1 MTPMALCSAD
11 SFFRVYL
18 APLSLK
24 LPVNC
29 TKYKVGV
36 CRSRICQLD
45 QGYFGDHRTLSIPEL
60 NNLHVVLLE
69 VHLEAEVAVHVGA
82 VTRGVDDPVLD
93 PVGRSRDV
101 LELEQDRVVGVT
113 PRVLGGSFNCF
124 VVKIIESDIGRD
136 WSELVT

>member
-36 CRSRICQLD
+36 EVGYVSLSRDTLGTTGHQSFSVP
-45 QGYFGDHRTLSIPEL
+45 GYND
-60 NNLHVVLLE
+60 LHVVLLE

-93 PVGRSRDV
+93 PVGRSGDV
-101 LELEQDRVVGVT
+101 LELEQDGVVGVT
-113 PRVLGGSFNCF
+113 PRVLGVN
-124 VVKIIESDIGRD
+124 
-136 WSELVT
+136 